1 MRTLTWQE
9 EFMIGILD
17 IKASKT
23 NIMLIIIIF
32 LAIAVSPAA
41 GRLPSVSISNK
52 IHNKRT
58 AAKII
63 DIDSAVSSTT
73 SQRKVQN
80 TDSPP
85 DPSIYEDESW
95 VDLPLFV
102 QAAYITLGYNETLW
116 EADGATVWDDY
127 DYWELPSA
135 QKQALDFLGYT
146 EEQWCEND
154 CLCAG
159 EQCSVLESYI
169 DVSILLDLELHV

>member
-1 MRTLTWQE
+1 
-9 EFMIGILD
+9 
-17 IKASKT
+17 
-23 NIMLIIIIF
+23 MLIVIIF

-41 GRLPSVSISNK
+41 GRLPSASISNN
-52 IHNKRT
+52 IHYKRT
-58 AAKII
+58 AKII
-63 DIDSAVSSTT
+63 DIDSAVSVSSTT
-73 SQRKVQN
+73 SQRKVQD

-102 QAAYITLGYNETLW
+102 QAAYVTLGYNETSW
-116 EADGATVWDDY
+116 EADGAIVWDDY

-135 QKQALDFLGYT
+135 QKQALEFLGYT

-159 EQCSVLESYI
+159 EQCSVLEAYI
-169 DVSILLDLELHV
+169 DVSIVRATCMFMSHTHIAFYFVSFLTVV

>member
-1 MRTLTWQE
+1 
-9 EFMIGILD
+9 
-17 IKASKT
+17 
-23 NIMLIIIIF
+23 MLIVIIF

-41 GRLPSVSISNK
+41 GRLPSVSISNN
-52 IHNKRT
+52 IYHNKRT
-58 AAKII
+58 AKII
-63 DIDSAVSSTT
+63 DIDSAESSTT
-73 SQRKVQN
+73 SQRKVQD

-135 QKQALDFLGYT
+135 QKQALEFLGYT

-159 EQCSVLESYI
+159 EQCSVLEAYI
-169 DVSILLDLELHV
+169 DVSIVRATCMFMSHTHIAFYFVSFLTVV